1 MASHTYIDDFK
12 TLPQM
17 LEHTL
22 ATKPDK
28 EGYRYYDYEQE
39 KWTSVTWREFGE
51 RVMRWRKAFAAMNL
65 KRGDRVA
72 MLLINSLDALTFDQA
87 ALANALVP
95 VPLHAIDTPESAAY
109 IMSDSGCRFLVTT
122 TKARWNAI
130 FHSDTPV
137 PTLEQVVFTTEEEEE
152 GQSNAAQYCG
162 VKKWL
167 DRGNNISVDDL
178 PQGPGEEDLAAIV
191 YTSGTTGRPKGVM
204 LTHRAVLSNV
214 QDIAKEMPLD
224 DEDLFLSYLPL
235 SHTFERTATYYNCVA
250 HGATLVF
257 SRGPMQLAE
266 DFKDIHPTVMC
277 SVPRILEQFY
287 AKIQSK
293 YAIAGHSAQVMT
305 ERVVV
310 AGWRD
315 FCRANDLPLEADGLP
330 EMDAII
336 KSLYF
341 DQVAQPVRELF
352 GPRFKYIVSGG
363 AALNGMV
370 AKFFCALGLNIRQA
384 YGLTEYSPVIS
395 MNGMT
400 GNHPATVGMPLA
412 RCQVR
417 AGDNEELQVYGP
429 SMMKGYW
436 NLPKE
441 TAETFTED
449 GWLRTGDQVD
459 LSDGGRV
466 KIKGR
471 IKEIIVTS
479 TGEKICPVDVEF
491 AIQEDHLF
499 EQVMVVGE
507 GRPYI
512 TALVVVND
520 MLFRLLCEEVGI
532 TPDSPALNRCRD
544 LRAKIVKRVRQA
556 AKHFPQYGVPR
567 NVYILR
573 KHWTAEDGLLTPTM
587 KLRRRQIAER
597 FANEIE
603 ELYESPRRH

>member
-12 TLPQM
+12 TLPEM

-22 ATKPDK
+22 ATKADK
-28 EGYRYYDYEQE
+28 EGYRYFDYESE
-39 KWTSVTWREFGE
+39 TWRSVTWREFAH
-51 RVMRWRKAFAAMNL
+51 RVMCWRKAFAAMDL

-72 MLLINSLDALTFDQA
+72 MLLINSLDALIFDQA

-130 FHSDTPV
+130 FNSDTPV
-137 PTLEQVVFTTEEEEE
+137 PTLEQVVFTTEEEE
-152 GQSNAAQYCG
+152 GTSRNTRYCG
-162 VKKWL
+162 LHQWL
-167 DRGNNISVDDL
+167 KAGESVDETQL
-178 PQGPGEEDLAAIV
+178 PEGPTEEDLAAIV

-214 QDIAKEMPLD
+214 QDIAKQMPLTD
-224 DEDLFLSYLPL
+224 GDLFLSYLPL

-257 SRGPMQLAE
+257 SRGPMRLAE
-266 DFKDIHPTVMC
+266 DFKDIQPTVMC

-287 AKIQSK
+287 GKIQAQ
-293 YAIAGHSAQVMT
+293 YARLGASAQVMAD
-305 ERVVV
+305 RVVA

-315 FCRANDLPLEADGLP
+315 FCRQNDLPLEEDGLP
-330 EMDAII
+330 EMDSVI
-336 KSLYF
+336 KALYY
-341 DQVAQPVRELF
+341 DQVAEPVRALF

-370 AKFFCALGLNIRQA
+370 AKFFCAMGLNIRQA

-395 MNGMT
+395 MNGMN
-400 GNHPATVGMPLA
+400 GNHPATVGLPLA

-417 AGDNEELQVYGP
+417 AGENEELQVYGP

-441 TAETFTED
+441 TAESFTED

-466 KIKGR
+466 RIKGR

-479 TGEKICPVDVEF
+479 TGEKISPVDVEF

-520 MLFRLLCEEVGI
+520 MLFRLICEEVGI
-532 TPDSPALNRCRD
+532 SPDSPALNLCRD
-544 LRAKIVKRVRQA
+544 LRAKVVKRVRMA
-556 AKHFPQYGVPR
+556 ARHFPQYCVPR

-587 KLRRRQIAER
+587 KLRRRQIAQR

-603 ELYESPRRH
+603 ELYDLTRKR

>member
-137 PTLEQVVFTTEEEEE
+137 PTLEQVVFTTEEEE

-305 ERVVV
+305 ERVVA

-417 AGDNEELQVYGP
+417 AGDDEELQVYGP

>member
-1 MASHTYIDDFK
+1 MVGHTYIDDFK
-12 TLPQM
+12 TLPEM
-17 LEHTL
+17 LVHTL
-22 ATKPDK
+22 QTKSEK

-39 KWTSVTWREFGE
+39 KWTSVSWREFGE
-51 RVMRWRKAFAAMNL
+51 RVMKWRKALAAMNFN
-65 KRGDRVA
+65 RGDRVA

-130 FHSDTPV
+130 FNSDTPV
-137 PTLEQVVFTTEEEEE
+137 PTLEQVVFTTEEEE
-152 GQSNAAQYCG
+152 GVSGKTRYCG
-162 VKKWL
+162 VNKWL
-167 DRGNNISVDDL
+167 EAGKDVKESEL
-178 PQGPGEEDLAAIV
+178 PEGPAEDDLAAIV

-204 LTHRAVLSNV
+204 LTHKAVLSNV
-214 QDIAKEMPLD
+214 QDIAKQMPLD
-224 DEDLFLSYLPL
+224 DDDLFLSYLPL

-266 DFKDIHPTVMC
+266 DFKDIHPTLMC

-287 AKIQSK
+287 AKIQAK
-293 YAIAGHSAQVMT
+293 YAREGASAQEMAD
-305 ERVVV
+305 RVVA

-315 FCRANDLPLEADGLP
+315 FCRENDLPLE
-330 EMDAII
+330 MDAVI
-336 KSLYF
+336 KALYF

-370 AKFFCALGLNIRQA
+370 AKFFCAMGLNIRQA

-400 GNHPATVGMPLA
+400 GNHPATVGLPLA

-417 AGDNEELQVYGP
+417 AGENEELQVYGP

-459 LSDGGRV
+459 LSDGGRL

-479 TGEKICPVDVEF
+479 TGEKICPVDIEF

-520 MLFRLLCEEVGI
+520 MLFKLLCQEVGI

-544 LRAKIVKRVRQA
+544 LRAKVVKRVRLA
-556 AKHFPQYGVPR
+556 ARHFPQYGVPR

-597 FANEIE
+597 FAKEIE
-603 ELYESPRRH
+603 ELYESPRKR

>member
-305 ERVVV
+305 ERVVA

>member
-17 LEHTL
+17 LENTL

-51 RVMRWRKAFAAMNL
+51 RVMRWRKAFAAMDL

-137 PTLEQVVFTTEEEEE
+137 PTLEQVVFTTEDEE
-152 GQSNAAQYCG
+152 GDSNATHYCG

-167 DRGNNISVDDL
+167 DRGNAISEKDL
-178 PQGPGEEDLAAIV
+178 PAGPDEEDLAAIV

-224 DEDLFLSYLPL
+224 DHDLFLSYLPL

-277 SVPRILEQFY
+277 SVPRVLEQFY
-287 AKIQSK
+287 AKIQAK
-293 YAIAGHSAQVMT
+293 YAVSGHSAQVMA
-305 ERVVV
+305 ERVVA

-330 EMDAII
+330 EMDSII

-341 DQVAQPVRELF
+341 DQVARPVRELF

-417 AGDNEELQVYGP
+417 AGDNEELQVSGP

-441 TAETFTED
+441 TAETFTAD

-466 KIKGR
+466 RIKGR

-597 FANEIE
+597 FAHEIE
-603 ELYESPRRH
+603 ELYESPRKR

>member
-137 PTLEQVVFTTEEEEE
+137 PTLEQVVFTTEEEE

-167 DRGNNISVDDL
+167 DRGNNISADDL

-305 ERVVV
+305 ERVVA

-341 DQVAQPVRELF
+341 DQVALPVRELF

-520 MLFRLLCEEVGI
+520 MLFRLLCQEVGI

>member
-137 PTLEQVVFTTEEEEE
+137 PTLEQVVFTTEEEE
-152 GQSNAAQYCG
+152 GQSNAALYCG

-305 ERVVV
+305 ERVVA

-395 MNGMT
+395 MNGMA

-417 AGDNEELQVYGP
+417 AGDDEELQVYGP